1 VIKENS
7 WILNMTI
14 YGTEIEKVCKYLLQK
29 NITIDIKNKNYK
41 KGKLLL
47 FYQRNFYLTFV
58 MDTAKKAKEKI
69 EIPIPYGIEFHK
81 ESKLVYF
88 DYRIKT
94 LAKHAPEIEMN
105 LTVYPKKI
113 TGNKFWD
120 SILLINAN
128 GDDETDI

>member
-1 VIKENS
+1 
-7 WILNMTI
+7 MTI

-29 NITIDIKNKNYK
+29 DITIDIKNKNYK

-58 MDTAKKAKEKI
+58 MDTIKKTKEKI
-69 EIPIPYGIEFHK
+69 EIPIPYDVEIHED
-81 ESKLVYF
+81 ENLIYF

-94 LAKHAPEIEMN
+94 LAKHAPEIETN
-105 LTVYPKKI
+105 LIVYPKKI
-113 TGNKFWD
+113 AGNKFWD

-128 GDDETDI
+128 ANQEIDI